1 MEQGYS
7 KEGSSVT
14 NQKWLKSVVGCVFQ
28 PDLARDGTLV
38 NIVQRIR
45 IEVIPKE
52 VWRGLADFAK
62 PKNLLNTPTESRSK
76 RNAMQETRR
85 AIRLNLNRNSSL
97 PSFISFEV

>member
-62 PKNLLNTPTESRSK
+62 PKKSAKYADRIKEQKKRDARDSK
-76 RNAMQETRR
+76 GN
-85 AIRLNLNRNSSL
+85 
-97 PSFISFEV
+97 PFEFE